1 MGCSVLPSPFFP
13 LLLTERQGLG
23 EGGRNSRKRPAIWC
37 RCGWQS
43 GRSLQQAS
51 NSGLP
56 WDLLVV
62 PLRLLWDP
70 LYHRSPSQGQQI
82 LRLPSDGHHQ
92 LLPQW
97 PPSAL
102 APMTTI
108 SSCPNGHHWLL
119 PNSHHQLLPQWPT
132 ILDFSHTH
140 TVSFSLTLPQSAL
153 GQGPSW
159 IAQAWHPWG
168 PPGSHFP

>member
-13 LLLTERQGLG
+13 LLLTECQGLG

-62 PLRLLWDP
+62 PLRLLWTLCTIGAPPKDNKFSGYP
-70 LYHRSPSQGQQI
+70 LMATIGSCPN
-82 LRLPSDGHHQ
+82 GHYW

-102 APMTTI
+102 AQWPPSAPAPMATI
-108 SSCPNGHHWLL
+108 GSCPNGHH
-119 PNSHHQLLPQWPT
+119 SLLPQWPP
-132 ILDFSHTH
+132 L
-140 TVSFSLTLPQSAL
+140 AL
-153 GQGPSW
+153 
-159 IAQAWHPWG
+159 AQ
-168 PPGSHFP
+168 